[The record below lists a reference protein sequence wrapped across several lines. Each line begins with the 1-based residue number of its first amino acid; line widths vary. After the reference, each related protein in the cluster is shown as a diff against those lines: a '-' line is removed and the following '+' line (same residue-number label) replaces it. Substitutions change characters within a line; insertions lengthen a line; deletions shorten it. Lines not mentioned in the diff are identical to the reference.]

1 MMKKI
6 KTTNSND
13 SIYHYHQYENKDQIF
28 LVVRCLETNQN
39 FLVVRCLGKFMGV
52 KWYGMNQICLVDWN
66 QLASKTLMKSNE
78 NIC

>member
-13 SIYHYHQYENKDQIF
+13 PIYHYHRYENKDQI
-28 LVVRCLETNQN
+28 

-66 QLASKTLMKSNE
+66 RLASKNE
-78 NIC
+78 EIK